1 MTTEYASGAVVYR
14 IHNGQLEYLLLQSA
28 TDDFWGLPKGHV
40 EANENLV
47 ETAVREIAEETS
59 LNTEIDDGFH
69 ERVEYD
75 MKNGH
80 HKVVDFFVSRV
91 PEEVVIKKQDEEIYS
106 YAWFDYDQASHQLTY
121 DNLREL
127 LAMAD
132 KYIRTKEGIGD
143 RS

>member
-14 IHNGQLEYLLLQSA
+14 IHKGQLEYLLLQSA

-59 LNTEIDDGFH
+59 LDTEIDDGFH
-69 ERVEYD
+69 NRIEYD
-75 MKNGH
+75 MKNGN

-91 PEEVVIKKQDEEIYS
+91 PEGVVIKKQDEEIHS
-106 YAWFDYDQASHQLTY
+106 YAWFDYKQACHQLTY

-127 LAMAD
+127 LAAAD
-132 KYIRTKEGIGD
+132 KYIRSKEGIEVQP
-143 RS
+143 